1 MRGQISSSEHQRRRV
16 VEELEDSRA
25 QLEEVTGAHMQAQE
39 DVDAAGPAAAEL
51 HERRV
56 ALDNQISQLTREQ
69 RDVQRVA
76 DNAALELAKVKDS
89 LSNAEVEDNMYAS
102 RLEQIDEQLEEV
114 TASLESRRDRAEEL
128 EGALEEARQA
138 QVDGLEI
145 PSHYAQD
152 NHQKPEPHR
161 LLHYPQTADPSG
173 LRCRRCRLQTYLQ
186 YRFSYE
192 EALPG
197 SPDHRIWRCI
207 PEPLG
212 HLRSASDQ
220 RK

>member
-1 MRGQISSSEHQRRRV
+1 
-16 VEELEDSRA
+16 
-25 QLEEVTGAHMQAQE
+25 MQAQE

-138 QVDGLEI
+138 QVDAREATETARAVLKDLRARE
-145 PSHYAQD
+145 SERATS
-152 NHQKPEPHR
+152 
-161 LLHYPQTADPSG
+161 YPRCARSLPVIRNSMPAWPTARHS
-173 LRCRRCRLQTYLQ
+173 
-186 YRFSYE
+186 
-192 EALPG
+192 
-197 SPDHRIWRCI
+197 
-207 PEPLG
+207 
-212 HLRSASDQ
+212 
-220 RK
+220 

>member
-1 MRGQISSSEHQRRRV
+1 MRN
-16 VEELEDSRA
+16 
-25 QLEEVTGAHMQAQE
+25 EEVTGAHMQAQE

-51 HERRV
+51 HERRL

-128 EGALEEARQA
+128 EGALRKRAR
-138 QVDGLEI
+138 
-145 PSHYAQD
+145 
-152 NHQKPEPHR
+152 
-161 LLHYPQTADPSG
+161 
-173 LRCRRCRLQTYLQ
+173 
-186 YRFSYE
+186 
-192 EALPG
+192 
-197 SPDHRIWRCI
+197 
-207 PEPLG
+207 
-212 HLRSASDQ
+212 LRSMRVRPPRPHA
-220 RK
+220 RP